1 MAMSQYQRS
10 EQETYAQN
18 HTEDYRG
25 YTSQQKSLFDGPQ
38 DTHYHYDGPQQQ
50 QFYTPPL
57 EDTASIHSHT
67 LEKGNVAAGLCY
79 IGFWLT
85 GFLFLIFQHENRL
98 VRFHAM
104 QSLLFFGGVNVL
116 FIALITIMGSH
127 IPFISGFAIFAFVIM
142 NIVAFVAWIV
152 GLTSAFSGKY
162 KKLPFVGDIA
172 ERYTYNTHRA
182 TVK

>member
-1 MAMSQYQRS
+1 MSQYQRS
-10 EQETYAQN
+10 EQEAYTQN
-18 HTEDYRG
+18 YTEDYRG
-25 YTSQQKSLFDGPQ
+25 YESQQKALFDGPQ
-38 DTHYHYDGPQQQ
+38 DTSYHYDGPQQQ

-57 EDTASIHSHT
+57 EDTTFMHSHV

-79 IGFWLT
+79 VGFWLT
-85 GFLFLIFQHENRL
+85 GLLFLIFQHQNRL

-116 FIALITIMGSH
+116 YIVLINIIANQV
-127 IPFISGFAIFAFVIM
+127 PFIFGFAIFAFVIM
-142 NIVAFVAWIV
+142 NIVAFVGWIV
-152 GLTSAFSGKY
+152 GMAGAFSGKY

-172 ERYTYNTHRA
+172 ERYMHNTRRA